1 MARGGPDGHAQLP
14 VVGTGCHQGCN
25 VLFYTKDDKLVKI
38 EGDPRSPVND
48 GRLCMRCLDMLEA
61 VNHPDRILH
70 PLRRVGE
77 RGENKWEEITMD
89 EAYAIIAEKAR
100 EVTEEYGPKSIVTGI
115 GTGRN
120 ATWQTSSLAFAGF
133 KTPND
138 TAGMLSATA
147 ATRRACRP

>member
-1 MARGGPDGHAQLP
+1 
-14 VVGTGCHQGCN
+14 
-25 VLFYTKDDKLVKI
+25 
-38 EGDPRSPVND
+38 
-48 GRLCMRCLDMLEA
+48 MRCLAMVEA

-77 RGENKWEEITMD
+77 RGENMWEEITMD

-120 ATWQTSSLAFAGF
+120 ATWRRPRSHSPDSRPPTIRRACFRE
-133 KTPND
+133 
-138 TAGMLSATA
+138 TA
-147 ATRRACRP
+147 AIRRACRP